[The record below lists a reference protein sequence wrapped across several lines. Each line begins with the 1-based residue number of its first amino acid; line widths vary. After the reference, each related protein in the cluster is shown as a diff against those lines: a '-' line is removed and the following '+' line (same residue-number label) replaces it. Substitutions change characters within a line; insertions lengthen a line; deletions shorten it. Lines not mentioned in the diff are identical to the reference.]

1 MIRVMIVDDQ
11 AVVRAGVTRILG
23 PDDGF
28 EVVAE
33 CEDGDEVVARVTDHH
48 PDLVLM
54 DIRMRRVDGVSAI
67 QALVDAGDPPP
78 VLVLTTFDDDG
89 TLAGRSRRRRRR
101 VHPQGRLG
109 RDSHRGRSGG
119 RRRRGVARCQR
130 HPPCARCVPDER
142 PAANGRS
149 GSRRP
154 ADRS

>member
-11 AVVRAGVTRILG
+11 AVVCRRTRILG

-78 VLVLTTFDDDG
+78 VLVLTTFDDDDDARCG
-89 TLAGRSRRRRRR
+89 ALSTPAPPGSSSRTPRPRLSSRPLGRSPAARRGSMPTSPP
-101 VHPQGRLG
+101 VC
-109 RDSHRGRSGG
+109 SMRSGRTSG
-119 RRRRGVARCQR
+119 REWPKRLAPTC
-130 HPPCARCVPDER
+130 
-142 PAANGRS
+142 
-149 GSRRP
+149 
-154 ADRS
+154 